1 MFFHLESGC
10 CWKDN
15 DNICLHVFCNQCVG
29 QRLSPFFFHSPKL
42 CRLTLTRK
50 CAHTHTPMLTDTC
63 LHART
68 LTPLRGTILAR
79 PCHPPTHFSSLSL
92 ESVHFTHSQHNT
104 YTSLLQHPF
113 ALRHTSA
120 FKHKHWYSE
129 RSHTHTNRHTRSL
142 FLSLPANTSPPSFVP
157 IFFYLC

>member
-1 MFFHLESGC
+1 MLFHSLCSSILKADVAERITIIS
-10 CWKDN
+10 
-15 DNICLHVFCNQCVG
+15 VYTFFCNQCVG

-79 PCHPPTHFSSLSL
+79 SCHPPTHFSSLSL
-92 ESVHFTHSQHNT
+92 ECVHFTHSQHNT

-120 FKHKHWYSE
+120 FKHKH
-129 RSHTHTNRHTRSL
+129 
-142 FLSLPANTSPPSFVP
+142 
-157 IFFYLC
+157 